1 MQPGPLQENPDEPLA
16 YRLLQPAPR
25 HPQACVLLLHGAGSN
40 ENDLAPLAYAFPPD
54 TLVVLARGYLAFGP
68 GQYAW
73 FRVAFTAEGPVVDLD
88 EAEESRQRLIM
99 LIDRLQQQFGIGP
112 GRTLIAG
119 FSQGG
124 LLSTSIA
131 LSAPE
136 KVGGFAMLSGRILP
150 ELAPLIAGRKRLQAL
165 RGFIGHGEF
174 DDRLPFFW
182 AERATRQLDELG
194 IAHEMHRYPIGH
206 TISRAMAD
214 DFTAWVSRSLAG
226 DMQATST

>member
-1 MQPGPLQENPDEPLA
+1 MLPGPLHSAAPLA
-16 YRLLQPAPR
+16 YRLLQPAPQ
-25 HPQACVLLLHGAGSN
+25 HPQACVLLLHGVGSN
-40 ENDLAPLAYAFPPD
+40 ENDLAGLARDFPAD
-54 TLVVLARGYLAFGP
+54 TLVVLARGPLVFGP

-73 FRVAFTAEGPVVDLD
+73 FRVAFTAQGPLVDLD
-88 EAEESRQRLIM
+88 QAEASRQQLIA
-99 LIDRLQQQFGIGP
+99 LVEHVGQAYGVLP
-112 GRTLIAG
+112 ANTLIAG